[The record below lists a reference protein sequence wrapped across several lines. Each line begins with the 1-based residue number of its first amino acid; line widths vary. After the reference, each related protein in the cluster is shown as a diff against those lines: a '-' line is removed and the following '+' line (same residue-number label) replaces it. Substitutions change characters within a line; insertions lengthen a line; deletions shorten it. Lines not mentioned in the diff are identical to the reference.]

1 MIFALIAGIITGFIV
16 SVPPLGPI
24 AFALI
29 SKGFSGEY
37 KEGMAIAAG
46 SAFMDMV
53 YALIAFGGISL
64 FVSLLPVSVEDLIN
78 GNAHTIQIILI
89 YAGCAVVIFYGIRIM
104 KVKTDFTMIEEKESG
119 ILSKAEKRADEFI
132 HKHKVPVGG
141 NSNFFGLFV
150 MGIMLCI
157 SSITLPASWFALVGY
172 VKSFGAFEAS
182 VLTGFI
188 FSVGAFTGT
197 MLWFWLLLKLISGNK
212 HRIAKNTINKLNVFA
227 GIILI
232 LLGIIL
238 FGKAT
243 STLFNIF

>member
-1 MIFALIAGIITGFIV
+1 MIIALIAGIITGFIV

-37 KEGMAIAAG
+37 KEGMAVAAG

-64 FVSLLPVSVEDLIN
+64 FVSLLPLSVEELIN
-78 GNAHTIQIILI
+78 GNSGTIQIILI
-89 YAGCAVVIFYGIRIM
+89 YTGCVVVIIYGIRIM
-104 KVKTDFTMIEEKESG
+104 KTKTDFTKIENKESG
-119 ILSKAEKRADEFI
+119 VLNRAEKRADEFI
-132 HKHKVPVGG
+132 HKHKVPVAG

-150 MGIMLCI
+150 MGIMLCV

-188 FSVGAFTGT
+188 FSIGAFTGT
-197 MLWFWLLLKLISGNK
+197 MLWFWLLLKLISSNK
-212 HRIAKNTINKLNVFA
+212 HRIGKDTVNKLNVIA
-227 GIILI
+227 GVILLI
-232 LLGIIL
+232 LGVIL
-238 FGKAT
+238 FAKAT
-243 STLFNIF
+243 STLFNLF